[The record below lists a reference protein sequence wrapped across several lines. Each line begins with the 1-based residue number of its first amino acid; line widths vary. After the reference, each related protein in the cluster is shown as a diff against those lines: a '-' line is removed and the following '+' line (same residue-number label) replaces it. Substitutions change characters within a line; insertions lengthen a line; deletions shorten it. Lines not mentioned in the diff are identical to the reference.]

1 MDKFNLIMISAM
13 YENGG
18 NTTHRHLDGH
28 PELFVYPF
36 ESQMGTGVDN
46 DYLTNYVPL
55 RYRWS
60 EFPIA
65 GDTAQDYES
74 FWDEELKTFLRAP
87 GRSKFRDCGM
97 EMVEADRKARFIK
110 IANELGRSRAHLV
123 EAFFRSTFDTWTNYN
138 TSGREKYYVG
148 YNPVQVLDTEKI
160 LADFPE
166 GHVIHVVRNPYAGM
180 ADQFRRPFPPE
191 IKRYAHTWAYAQEL
205 ALTYRDKYPGHFHI
219 VRFEDIVSDKPATMA
234 KLQAD
239 LGLTESDTMLY
250 PSFNGV
256 ELKNIVPWGT
266 IRTATAD
273 ENMAT
278 ALELT
283 AEQTKI
289 VRELTALPHRLMGY
303 DDFLATGEVAPIAW

>member
-46 DYLTNYVPL
+46 DYLTGYVPL

-65 GDTAQDYES
+65 GDAAQDYES
-74 FWDEELKTFLRAP
+74 FWDEELKTYLRAP

-97 EMVEADRKARFIK
+97 EMVEADRKARFIE
-110 IANELGRSRAHLV
+110 IANELGRSRANLV
-123 EAFFRSTFDTWTNYN
+123 EAFFRSTFETWTNYN

-160 LADFPE
+160 LADFPD

-191 IKRYAHTWAYAQEL
+191 IKRYAHTWAYAQHL
-205 ALTYRDKYPGHFHI
+205 AMTYRDKYPGHFHI
-219 VRFEDIVSDKPATMA
+219 VRFEDIVADKPGTMA

-239 LGLTESDTMLY
+239 LGLSPSDTTLY

-256 ELKNIVPWGT
+256 ELKSIVPWGT

-278 ALELT
+278 ASELT
-283 AEQTKI
+283 PEQTAI
-289 VRELTALPHRLMGY
+289 VRELTAVPHRLLGY
-303 DDFLATGEVAPIAW
+303 DDFLATGKVAPIAW